1 MKQVRERQILYDLT
15 HMWNLKNK
23 INKTNGLI
31 GAENRLLGAGGG
43 GWFGGLG
50 DTGGGVDECRSLGT
64 KQWGV

>member
-1 MKQVRERQILYDLT
+1 
-15 HMWNLKNK
+15 MWNLKNK

-31 GAENRLLGAGGG
+31 GAENRLLVAGGG

-64 KQWGV
+64 KQCGV